1 MLQHRLTNLFTI
13 GRALEFLPL
22 VIKVATL
29 RQADANLDAASQEVN
44 VERNQ
49 REALLL
55 GTFSELVKFAFVNQQ
70 LARTLR
76 LMIHQIGLRVFVNVG
91 ADQPQLPVANAR
103 VSFFDRNLRVANTL
117 HFAAD
122 QCDPA
127 FQLVDDVVLVPRSAV
142 RADVLRVW
150 IDVVL
155 FLFTFFAGHLGD
167 FSVKNRLEQTR
178 LLNGFTPPGEYKQFD
193 D

>member
-1 MLQHRLTNLFTI
+1 MLQHRLANLFAVGCTFE
-13 GRALEFLPL
+13 LLPL
-22 VIKVATL
+22 VIKVAAL
-29 RQADANLDAASQEVN
+29 RQANANLDAASQEVN

-55 GTFSELVKFAFVNQQ
+55 GTFSKLVKFAFVNEQ
-70 LARTLR
+70 LARPLR
-76 LMIHQIGLRVFVNVG
+76 LVIHQVGLRVFVNVG
-91 ADQPQLPVANAR
+91 SDQPQLPVANAR

-122 QCDPA
+122 QRDPA
-127 FQLVDDVVLVPRSAV
+127 FQLVDDVVLVPRFAV
-142 RADVLRVW
+142 RTDVLRVW

-155 FLFTFFAGHLGD
+155 FLFAFLAGHLGD

-178 LLNGFTPPGEYKQFD
+178 LLNGFTKPSEYKQFD